1 MLSSEMTM
9 RKQNTLMGWLMVIP
23 ALSLVGLFVIGSL
36 GYVFYLSFFRWN
48 LIDAHPVFVG
58 LQNYLLILKDS
69 AFRHAVWRTFIYM
82 LGTTGLTLPLSL
94 LLALFLN
101 KPMRG
106 VHLLRSII
114 FIPYIIPAVSA
125 AIAWAWLL
133 EPNFGLVNYMLRLLG
148 LPAYSWLSMTN
159 SALLSLILIYV
170 WQFTGYFTMLF
181 LSGLQSIPETLYEAV
196 RVDGGSAGVQF
207 LHITL
212 PMLSPTIFFNL
223 MMSLI
228 FSCQSFDQIY
238 VLTGGGPADSTTTVL
253 FYLFKQGFQFF
264 HIGNAAAVSVMMFIF
279 LFLITYLQFWGAEKW
294 VHHQM

>member
-1 MLSSEMTM
+1 MTVQ
-9 RKQNTLMGWLMVIP
+9 RQNSLVGWLMVIP
-23 ALSLVGLFVIGSL
+23 TLSLVGFFVVGAL

-58 LQNYLLILKDS
+58 LHNYISMLQDS
-69 AFRHAVWRTFIYM
+69 GFRHAVLRTMIYM
-82 LGTTGLTLPLSL
+82 LGTTGVTLPLAL

-101 KPMRG
+101 RPMRG

-133 EPNFGLVNYMLRLLG
+133 EPHFGLVNFLLRQMG
-148 LPAYSWLSMTN
+148 LPPYSWLSSSN
-159 SALLSLILIYV
+159 SALISIILIYA
-170 WQFTGYFTMLF
+170 WQFTGYFALLF
-181 LSGLQSIPETLYEAV
+181 LSGLQNIPEALYEAV
-196 RVDGGSAGVQF
+196 EVDGGTAWAKF
-207 LHITL
+207 LHVTL
-212 PMLSPTIFFNL
+212 PLLSPTIFFNI
-223 MMSLI
+223 MMSVI

-253 FYLFKQGFQFF
+253 YYLFRQGFQFF
-264 HIGNAAAVSVMMFIF
+264 HIGNAAAISILMFIF
-279 LFLITYLQFWGAEKW
+279 LFAITYLQFWGAEKW